1 MAAGKAESKAD
12 DRKDFAMNDN
22 DDELDKLLRHHRML
36 TPEQHA
42 QLTRRVIERA
52 RAYRTETIHALF
64 RSFFGWF
71 KRRAAV
77 AQLQALDDR
86 ALRDIG
92 LNRSEIEMAVRGPER
107 PHHPRVGR
115 AA

>member
-1 MAAGKAESKAD
+1 
-12 DRKDFAMNDN
+12 MNDN
-22 DDELDKLLRHHRML
+22 DDELDRLLRHHRTL

-42 QLTRRVIERA
+42 LLTRRVVERA
-52 RAYRTETIHALF
+52 HAYRAEAIRALF

-71 KRRAAV
+71 KRRAA
-77 AQLQALDDR
+77 AARLHALDDR
-86 ALRDIG
+86 TLKDIG
-92 LNRSEIEMAVRGPER
+92 LNRGEIETAVRGPER

>member
-1 MAAGKAESKAD
+1 MKH
-12 DRKDFAMNDN
+12 KDN
-22 DDELDKLLRHHRML
+22 ELDLLLRHHRIL

-42 QLTRRVIERA
+42 QLTQRVIERA

-77 AQLQALDDR
+77 ARLQALDDR
-86 ALRDIG
+86 ELRDIG

-107 PHHPRVGR
+107 PHHPRVGG
-115 AA
+115 AT